1 MTFILLGL
9 LSGFLTLETRITVG
23 LPSALLGTHLAS
35 LLFAS
40 SLVGTTT
47 MKMGGDDNDDNDSWK
62 QRDGWHGS
70 SWWSHP
76 DEYYH
81 GYDDDW
87 QRKKYQKTN
96 DDAFRRHMELCQLQR
111 RQSDVGSVGTSPD
124 VGPVGSI
131 SAGFVPVTPTG
142 NPSAGLARVGGAVV
156 SAGASPAGAGVGG
169 AAASSGASPAGAS
182 GAGAEQPNVVVLA
195 DIPALANAL
204 APHMQQTIFDTL
216 NSWRSQ
222 KTQSLRLQ
230 RVSNTPVVAQA
241 AAAAPAASASDRNP
255 AVAAAVSK
263 AAVAAAADT
272 AAVAAAAKD
281 VPGNADGDADAAA
294 ASSAGTPADNHRRRQ
309 ADSSSNSSTKL

>member
-87 QRKKYQKTN
+87 HRKKYQKTN

-142 NPSAGLARVGGAVV
+142 NPSAGLARVGEAVV

-216 NSWRSQ
+216 NSWKSQ

-272 AAVAAAAKD
+272 AAVAAA
-281 VPGNADGDADAAA
+281 P
-294 ASSAGTPADNHRRRQ
+294 GTPADNHRRRQ